1 MPFISKAQERACYA
15 KNDPNWNCKE
25 FATKHSKMAYKKR
38 RKSSKK
44 RRKST
49 KKRRKSSKKR
59 RKSSKKRRKSS
70 KKRRKSSKKRRKSSK
85 KRRKSSKKRKKS
97 SKKRKKSSKK
107 RRKSSK
113 KRRKSTKKRK
123 RKVPLVERAKGR
135 KAGPLPNKE
144 TIAFVK
150 KGLNGFNKSISNNK
164 NKWYLPVNLRGVVL
178 GKGADGFV
186 VKLCKGDDCN
196 YALKVQ
202 KLNFQYEM
210 EVSALRE
217 LQSTN
222 AVPKIYD
229 SWESDDR
236 GYIIMEY
243 IAPCGEIFEK
253 EVLKN
258 IRYNSAY
265 ELMKKI
271 EDKGWLQVD
280 MHLGNIRCRDGD
292 INKLVLID
300 LGWCVK
306 KSNGIYP
313 KHPLSKRW
321 SYNLNYDEL
330 KIISDYNFNIN
341 FYDEGVV
348 TKNKVDYIGIIK
360 AFNKVYSNTILYK
373 TVNPSSFHDERIV
386 YNDGN

>member
-1 MPFISKAQERACYA
+1 M
-15 KNDPNWNCKE
+15 
-25 FATKHSKMAYKKR
+25 
-38 RKSSKK
+38 
-44 RRKST
+44 
-49 KKRRKSSKKR
+49 
-59 RKSSKKRRKSS
+59 
-70 KKRRKSSKKRRKSSK
+70 
-85 KRRKSSKKRKKS
+85 
-97 SKKRKKSSKK
+97 
-107 RRKSSK
+107 
-113 KRRKSTKKRK
+113 
-123 RKVPLVERAKGR
+123 ERAKGR

-186 VKLCKGDDCN
+186 VKLCKGDDGDDCN

-253 EVLKN
+253 EALKN

-265 ELMKKI
+265 ELLKKI

-321 SYNLNYDEL
+321 SYDLNYDEL

-348 TKNKVDYIGIIK
+348 TKNKVDYTGIIK
-360 AFNKVYSNTILYK
+360 AFNKVYSNIILYK